1 MISAIIPTLNAGKNI
16 DNLLTSLENQ
26 SVPCE
31 IIVIDSSSSDRTLE
45 IAASH
50 NVKTITIKRTLQHPM
65 QRGISLHFLHRMHF
79 QKIGIVLKA

>member
-50 NVKTITIKRTLQHPM
+50 NVKTITIKSPCKGGYPCIFYTGCTSR
-65 QRGISLHFLHRMHF
+65 
-79 QKIGIVLKA
+79 K